1 MQTDDSFWAIWNG
14 GSTAGAGLRSRLN
27 ITAFKFAPRPDVGAV
42 LEAVTAG
49 AQVMVGS
56 FLRLT
61 PDPWTLLMGD
71 STYPGQGE
79 GYGVGSAS
87 TTGDGVIGVSSSD
100 TSDAAV
106 KIPSGVLGIHTG
118 VGAGVTGS
126 SSSGDGVAGSSISG
140 DGVLGQGVN
149 GVHGQSNAETGIGV
163 LGENLNGTRSGAGG
177 AGVTG
182 NSVSGDGVVGQGVN
196 GVHGRSSAIYP
207 GSGVLGE
214 NTGSGTGVT
223 GSSNGVCMAWE

>member
-1 MQTDDSFWAIWNG
+1 M
-14 GSTAGAGLRSRLN
+14 
-27 ITAFKFAPRPDVGAV
+27 
-42 LEAVTAG
+42 
-49 AQVMVGS
+49 
-56 FLRLT
+56 
-61 PDPWTLLMGD
+61 
-71 STYPGQGE
+71 
-79 GYGVGSAS
+79 
-87 TTGDGVIGVSSSD
+87 
-100 TSDAAV
+100 

-126 SSSGDGVAGSSISG
+126 SSSGDGV
-140 DGVLGQGVN
+140 LGQGVN

-163 LGENLNGTRSGAGG
+163 LDENLNGTRSGAGG

-214 NTGSGTGVT
+214 NTGERY
-223 GSSNGVCMAWE
+223 GSHWKQ